1 MKKNKQL
8 TRTPKDMLSD
18 LQALVVEAERM
29 LTGSLSEHSAETFR
43 KLRARFDAAR
53 DQFADTYA
61 EARVK
66 ARAGAKYADE
76 CIRAKPYQSVAVAA
90 AVGLL
95 VGLLVRRR
103 RE

>member
-1 MKKNKQL
+1 MKKIKQL
-8 TRTPKDMLSD
+8 IRTPKDMLSD

-43 KLRARFDAAR
+43 KLRARFDVAR
-53 DQFADTYA
+53 DQFADA
-61 EARVK
+61 CSEARVK
-66 ARAGAKYADE
+66 VTAGAKFADE

>member
-8 TRTPKDMLSD
+8 ERRPSDLLSD

-43 KLRARFDAAR
+43 KLRARFDVAR

-61 EARVK
+61 GARVK
-66 ARAGAKYADE
+66 AIAGAKYTDE
-76 CIRAKPYQSVAVAA
+76 CIRANPYRSIAVAGGIG
-90 AVGLL
+90 VL
-95 VGLLVRRR
+95 VGMLVHRRD
-103 RE
+103 